1 MPLKKVSSLVN
12 IIKTIRMKIDS
23 IKTISKQ
30 EREKIDSWVWK

>member
-30 EREKIDSWVWK
+30 EREKIDSGVWK